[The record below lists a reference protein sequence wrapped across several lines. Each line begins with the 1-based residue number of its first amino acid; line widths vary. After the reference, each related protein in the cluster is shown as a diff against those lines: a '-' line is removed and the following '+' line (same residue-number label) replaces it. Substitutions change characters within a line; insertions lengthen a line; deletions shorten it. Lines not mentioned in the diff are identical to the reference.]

1 MPMEGVKDLYTL
13 RPQFYNA
20 DTRSYSPPGGK
31 VYSYT
36 DKSGGYDTEY
46 GCYGGA
52 YYNVVYMRKESVAYD
67 AAKKQCLGGYMGDL
81 NYINYNSTE
90 WKANATAQNLTAP
103 VNYYWSYVPQKTGE
117 EWNYKDKVCQ
127 SNKTMC
133 SYVGGGG
140 GGSGG
145 IIGAVFGVCFIA
157 CVGFVLY
164 KICCASNEN
173 KVEEVMVQEGK
184 EVEVVVQPGVT
195 IESQTV
201 SHSTTTTAHQA
212 YGPPPGVMMMPPPP
226 MPPGGGMMQPGMMQP
241 HY

>member
-1 MPMEGVKDLYTL
+1 MANTHESPVW
-13 RPQFYNA
+13 PQFL
-20 DTRSYSPPGGK
+20 TS
-31 VYSYT
+31 
-36 DKSGGYDTEY
+36 EY
-46 GCYGGA
+46 GLHHVRRHDGF
-52 YYNVVYMRKESVAYD
+52 
-67 AAKKQCLGGYMGDL
+67 
-81 NYINYNSTE
+81 
-90 WKANATAQNLTAP
+90 
-103 VNYYWSYVPQKTGE
+103 
-117 EWNYKDKVCQ
+117 
-127 SNKTMC
+127 
-133 SYVGGGG
+133 
-140 GGSGG
+140 GSGG

-164 KICCASNEN
+164 KICCASKEN

-226 MPPGGGMMQPGMMQP
+226 MPPGGGMMQP

>member
-1 MPMEGVKDLYTL
+1 
-13 RPQFYNA
+13 
-20 DTRSYSPPGGK
+20 
-31 VYSYT
+31 
-36 DKSGGYDTEY
+36 
-46 GCYGGA
+46 
-52 YYNVVYMRKESVAYD
+52 
-67 AAKKQCLGGYMGDL
+67 MGDL

-140 GGSGG
+140 GGGG
-145 IIGAVFGVCFIA
+145 GSIGAVFGVCFIA